1 MQRQQNLQQQDM
13 EITFSMSNCRSGCKT
28 QDHANWGECAKAANF
43 SITDPLSSAASK
55 LANKEL
61 DAYRNARKN
70 GIQPASTKLKDIE
83 KAVRMSDKA
92 GKALQA

>member
-1 MQRQQNLQQQDM
+1 MQKQQNSQQRDT

-43 SITDPLSSAASK
+43 SITDPLSSAANK
-55 LANKEL
+55 LTNKEL
-61 DAYRNARKN
+61 NAYRNARKD
-70 GIQPASTKLKDIE
+70 GIQPASTKIKDIE

>member
-1 MQRQQNLQQQDM
+1 M

-28 QDHANWGECAKAANF
+28 QDHANWGECARAANF

-70 GIQPASTKLKDIE
+70 GIQPASTKMKDIQ
-83 KAVRMSDKA
+83 KAVQMSDKA